1 MGTLYTVQAQ
11 MKCHISSGSALFAW
25 TKSIFRERNTIVSE
39 RISYG
44 PSVHA
49 MDHPDFIVYIALLKI
64 TLAWVKV
71 QNFKIVNLSNSNL
84 KACIMPT
91 KFKKKSV

>member
-1 MGTLYTVQAQ
+1 MRGVTRHVVFNPLETGNPEMGTLFTVQTQ

-44 PSVHA
+44 P
-49 MDHPDFIVYIALLKI
+49 
-64 TLAWVKV
+64 
-71 QNFKIVNLSNSNL
+71 Q
-84 KACIMPT
+84 
-91 KFKKKSV
+91 